1 MAVYDHNYGE
11 LAYFRVYRTWG
22 GKEYQEY
29 VRIQDDRELAYM
41 KAKAIDDALAIK
53 QKQHTLEC
61 VQLPSYHIRDDG
73 SIRGLRR
80 ITVSRTG
87 RTPAE
92 VFELRINVPWEK
104 RVKRTTISLAI
115 HGEEA
120 GFDLA
125 INKICEWY
133 GLPNDLDVR
142 NELLAQRPHYL
153 NQAQSKSIADIAIQK
168 AKNEIASLTGGFV
181 KSFKRFTSSAE
192 KG

>member
-1 MAVYDHNYGE
+1 MAIYDHKYGE

-29 VRIQDDRELAYM
+29 VRIQDDRELAHT
-41 KAKAIDDALAIK
+41 KAKAIDDALALK
-53 QKQHTLEC
+53 QKQHTLEQ
-61 VQLPSYHIRDDG
+61 VQLPAYHIRDDG

-80 ITVSRTG
+80 ITVSRAG
-87 RTPAE
+87 RTPVE

-115 HGEEA
+115 HGEQT

-133 GLPNDLDVR
+133 GLADDLSIRD
-142 NELLAQRPHYL
+142 ELLAQRPKYL
-153 NQAQSKSIADIAIQK
+153 KKAQGASLADSAIQK
-168 AKNEIASLTGGFV
+168 AKDEIASLTGGFV